1 MKQQI
6 KIEVPTQWSAVSLAK
21 YLGLRRDLETYKDDE
36 NAVIACLFHHLC
48 DFPADYIGKLDL
60 DTYIN
65 IKKDITNF
73 FNDTNLPLQK
83 FITID
88 GKEYG
93 FEPNLS
99 SMSYG
104 AYVDISQYES
114 LSIDEK
120 WADIM
125 SILYRPVVKKTGKLY
140 EIEPYSGKIDGT
152 PFMELGM
159 HIHFG
164 TVFFFKTLLM
174 DLQRDIQKSLIQL
187 TEIPPSIRLIL
198 ERNGNLIQVLSNLHK
213 TI

>member
-6 KIEVPTQWSAVSLAK
+6 KIEVPTQWSAVTLKK

-36 NAVIACLFHHLC
+36 NAVVACLFHHLC

-65 IKKDITNF
+65 IKNDITSF
-73 FNDTNLPLQK
+73 FNNTNLPLQK

-125 SILYRPVVKKTGKLY
+125 SILYRPIVKKTGKLY

-159 HIHFG
+159 DIHFG